1 MNDFRLILE
10 FRILEWICGEMNE
23 SKRLNKRTLNKKK
36 NSKEYFFKQKLK

>member
-36 NSKEYFFKQKLK
+36 TQRNIFLNKN